1 MVLKFSTIII
11 GLSISPFNS
20 FNLCFMYFV
29 DLFSSVAQS
38 GPTLCDPMDCS
49 TIGFPVHQQ
58 LPKLGKTHVH
68 RVSVDLLISL
78 YILRMCYILLINWPF
93 YIIKCK
99 ILLLA
104 TCIKF
109 IFSEISRVTQT
120 LLRLSFAQNIIVM
133 LLILACCW
141 SLKFYSV

>member
-49 TIGFPVHQQ
+49 TIGFPVLHYLLEFAQI
-58 LPKLGKTHVH
+58 HVH
-68 RVSVDLLISL
+68 WVSD
-78 YILRMCYILLINWPF
+78 
-93 YIIKCK
+93 
-99 ILLLA
+99 A
-104 TCIKF
+104 TQP
-109 IFSEISRVTQT
+109 SHP
-120 LLRLSFAQNIIVM
+120 L
-133 LLILACCW
+133 
-141 SLKFYSV
+141 